1 MRLKCCGKYKNG
13 KFSDSVSLLDM
24 FGLTILLAF
33 YLFAICA
40 ISIVVGSLFYSI
52 FMAFFEFGQFRFL
65 LEFGVEFALFIV
77 FLIKSLGKFLHACS
91 YLLNYRLT
99 IRQRCSVCGSA
110 NTLLDVPKNADPF

>member
-65 LEFGVEFALFIV
+65 LEFGLSSR
-77 FLIKSLGKFLHACS
+77 FLSCS
-91 YLLNYRLT
+91 
-99 IRQRCSVCGSA
+99 
-110 NTLLDVPKNADPF
+110 

>member
-1 MRLKCCGKYKNG
+1 MKLKCCCKYKNW
-13 KFSDSVSLLDM
+13 KFSGAVSLLDM

-77 FLIKSLGKFLHACS
+77 LLVKSLGKFFHACS
-91 YLLNYRLT
+91 YLLNYRLI
-99 IRQRCSVCGSA
+99 IRQRCSVCGCA
-110 NTLLDVPKNADPF
+110 NTLLDVPRNTDPF